1 MTVYYDIAL
10 SFTQEFFSSRV
21 RELCGQFDLSF
32 FLVEPIWA
40 YDFVRKLQEDEVR
53 VRVLIDM
60 GSDAFEP
67 DNLYFLLA
75 QEVKRT
81 GGYVINDPDYAKVA
95 AHKGLVHEMLVQG
108 GVPVP
113 ETVIVKR
120 SELERF
126 RLTDE
131 IKAYV
136 GMPFV
141 VKPGWGGGALGVIL
155 DGHSEADLLKSA
167 KMAAGSDSF
176 LIQRRLYPKT
186 LEGHIG
192 WFRGIHIFGQVIPC
206 WWEPPANQYQVITP
220 LQERLYKLRPITKI
234 VKDIG
239 RVTKTKFFSTE
250 VALNR
255 DDKFLAVDYVN
266 TGPDM
271 HPKSFW
277 PTGVP
282 DEVVRHVA
290 WSLVDHAMSLIQRKR
305 APFVEEL
312 EKKDVDWGERRKRGR
327 LVPGE

>member
-10 SFTQEFFSSRV
+10 SFTQGFFSSRI
-21 RELCGQFDLSF
+21 REICGQFDLSF

-40 YDFVRKLQEDEVR
+40 YDFVRKLQEGEVR

-95 AHKGLVHEMLVQG
+95 AHKGLVHEMLVRG

-120 SELERF
+120 SELESF

-141 VKPGWGGGALGVIL
+141 VKPGWGGGGTGVIL
-155 DGHSEADLLKSA
+155 NGRSEEDLLRSA
-167 KMAAGSDSF
+167 TLAPNSDSF
-176 LIQRRLYPKT
+176 LMQRKLSPKK
-186 LEGHIG
+186 LEAHVG
-192 WFRGIHIFGQVIPC
+192 WFRGIHIFDEVIPC
-206 WWEPPANQYQVITP
+206 WWEPPANQYQVVTP
-220 LQERLYKLRPITKI
+220 LQERLYKLRPITRI
-234 VKDIG
+234 TKDIG
-239 RVTKTKFFSTE
+239 RVARVKFFSTE
-250 VALNR
+250 IALNEDGR
-255 DDKFLAVDYVN
+255 FLAVDYVN

-290 WSLVDHAMSLIQRKR
+290 WSLVDRAMSVIHRKKR
-305 APFVEEL
+305 PFAEEL
-312 EKKDVDWGERRKRGR
+312 EEKDLDWGERRKLGR

>member
-1 MTVYYDIAL
+1 MTVQYDVAL
-10 SFTQEFFSSRV
+10 SYTQEYFSSRI

-32 FLVEPIWA
+32 FLVEPTWA
-40 YDFVRKLQEDEVR
+40 YDFVRKLQEGEIG

-75 QEVKRT
+75 KEVKRT
-81 GGYVINDPDYAKVA
+81 GGYVINDPDYAAVA
-95 AHKGLVHEMLVQG
+95 AHKGLLHQILVENG
-108 GVPVP
+108 IPVP

-120 SELERF
+120 SDLENF

-131 IKAYV
+131 IKSHIGV
-136 GMPFV
+136 PFV
-141 VKPGWGGGALGVIL
+141 VKPGWGGGGMGVIV
-155 DGHSEADLLKSA
+155 DGRSEDDVRRSA
-167 KMAAGSDSF
+167 ELAVNSDSF
-176 LIQRRLYPKT
+176 LIQRRVYSKK
-186 LEGHIG
+186 LESHVG
-192 WFRGIHIFGQVIPC
+192 WFRGIHIFGHVIPC

-220 LQERLYKLRPITKI
+220 LQQRVYKLRPITKI
-234 VKDIG
+234 VKEIG

-250 VALNR
+250 VALDQDGR
-255 DDKFLAVDYVN
+255 FLAVDYVN

-290 WSLVDHAMSLIQRKR
+290 WSLVDHAMSQLHRKWE
-305 APFVEEL
+305 PFAEEF
-312 EKKDVDWGERRKRGR
+312 EKKDEDWQERRKMGK

>member
-10 SFTQEFFSSRV
+10 TFTQEYFSSRI

-40 YDFVRKLQEDEVR
+40 YDFVQKLQEGEIR

-60 GSDAFEP
+60 GSDAYEP
-67 DNLYFLLA
+67 ENLYFLLA
-75 QEVKRT
+75 KEVKRT
-81 GGYVINDPDYAKVA
+81 GGYVINDPDYAAVA
-95 AHKGLVHEMLVQG
+95 AHKGLLHQTLVQNG
-108 GVPVP
+108 IPVP
-113 ETVIVKR
+113 ETVIVNR
-120 SELERF
+120 SELDRF

-136 GMPFV
+136 GLPFV
-141 VKPGWGGGALGVIL
+141 VKPGWGGGAIGVIL
-155 DGHSEADLLKSA
+155 DGRSEEDLRRSA
-167 KMAAGSDSF
+167 ELAVNSDSF

-186 LEGHIG
+186 LEGHVG
-192 WFRGIHIFGQVIPC
+192 WFRGIHIFGEVIPC
-206 WWEPPANQYQVITP
+206 WWEPPANQYQMVTP
-220 LQERLYKLRPITKI
+220 LQERLYKLRPLTKI

-239 RVTKTKFFSTE
+239 RVSRTKFFSTE
-250 VALNR
+250 VALNHDGR
-255 DDKFLAVDYVN
+255 FLAVDYLN

-290 WSLVDHAMSLIQRKR
+290 WSLVDHAMSILQRKK
-305 APFVEEL
+305 APFAEQL
-312 EKKDVDWGERRKRGR
+312 QKKDEDWGERRKMGR